1 MSSKGDHDTVIEYF
15 TRYSEVDGEQQKIVL
30 GVYDSFE
37 TYTRYYGKTWEI
49 WLASCGKLQGQNLK
63 FTLDKSLVDGEE
75 QIQKRS

>member
-37 TYTRYYGKTWEI
+37 TYTRYYGK
-49 WLASCGKLQGQNLK
+49 N
-63 FTLDKSLVDGEE
+63 
-75 QIQKRS
+75 